1 MRDFVNCTMLLTRE
15 IEFEKGAEILAHF
28 VGFPACQQHKST
40 GSDLVLFLVNN
51 SDLCYIIL
59 YDWFYLSSS
68 HKIWFVHVM

>member
-1 MRDFVNCTMLLTRE
+1 MLLTRE

-51 SDLCYIIL
+51 SDLYYII
-59 YDWFYLSSS
+59 
-68 HKIWFVHVM
+68 

>member
-1 MRDFVNCTMLLTRE
+1 MLLTRE

-51 SDLCYIIL
+51 SDLYYIIWL
-59 YDWFYLSSS
+59 VFRYKYVSLVFDEIKSKMILLRLS
-68 HKIWFVHVM
+68 